1 MWSCL
6 CRDSPEIQPLCNA
19 TGATFDVK
27 HSTAGQACLLT
38 SGLFASGI
46 FSRRTLTMA
55 SGGYAGLAPGRGRDP
70 NGNGPFDC
78 YGVLAPDPA

>member
-1 MWSCL
+1 
-6 CRDSPEIQPLCNA
+6 
-19 TGATFDVK
+19 
-27 HSTAGQACLLT
+27 
-38 SGLFASGI
+38 
-46 FSRRTLTMA
+46 MA